1 MGLLINQI
9 DKTDYFSAE
18 SYVNST
24 GTTISSNMQCGSL
37 TSKYIDS
44 DSSSCP
50 IDQYLQCYKWCH
62 ACDASID
69 RPRSSNWVIL
79 IGYMSEK

>member
-24 GTTISSNMQCGSL
+24 GTTISSNMQ
-37 TSKYIDS
+37 
-44 DSSSCP
+44 
-50 IDQYLQCYKWCH
+50 
-62 ACDASID
+62 
-69 RPRSSNWVIL
+69 VVV
-79 IGYMSEK
+79 